1 MPRPS
6 PQRSLKNIRESG
18 KTAIL
23 SFTIEISEILKKAI
37 VLKTQKSSMTD
48 SDYTRKTRQIEKDFD
63 QLLKQYASLADE
75 DAARF
80 IKRLNKQREHL
91 LTFLY
96 HDDVE
101 PTNNHAERMLRPEV
115 ITRKTQRCNK
125 TDAGARKHA
134 VLGSILAT
142 LRQRKLP
149 VLDFLEQLH
158 SPLDPPPI
166 ILSGH
171 T

>member
-1 MPRPS
+1 MKS
-6 PQRSLKNIRESG
+6 
-18 KTAIL
+18 
-23 SFTIEISEILKKAI
+23 IE
-37 VLKTQKSSMTD
+37 THYNSS
-48 SDYTRKTRQIEKDFD
+48 YTRKTRKIENDLD
-63 QLLKQYASLADE
+63 QLLNQYASIDDE

-80 IKRLNKQREHL
+80 IKRLNKQRQHL

-96 HDDVE
+96 HNNVE
-101 PTNNHAERMLRPEV
+101 PTNNQAERMLRPEV
-115 ITRKTQRCNK
+115 IARKTQRCNK

-149 VLDFLEQLH
+149 VLDFLERLQ
-158 SPLDPPPI
+158 SPLDPSPN
-166 ILSGH
+166 ILAGP